1 MSAGDP
7 MTPLASWQGLA
18 SLFTAVGLGGIIT
31 ALLQRPSRQSV
42 AASAHKDHA
51 TGEAAVIAATA
62 NAFTEVTSGL
72 REEIERLQGDVARIT
87 EALAHAHQR
96 VEAAEAEATR
106 LTAELD
112 RTRRERDDAR
122 EEARLANEKVEL
134 LNGQLRQ
141 QQQVMASMTRTEGK
155 A

>member
-7 MTPLASWQGLA
+7 ITPLASWPGIA
-18 SLFTAVGLGGIIT
+18 SLLGALGLGGILT
-31 ALLQRPSRQSV
+31 ALIQRPPARAV
-42 AASAHKDHA
+42 NATAAKDHA

-72 REEIERLQGDVARIT
+72 REEIERLQADVARIT
-87 EALAHAHQR
+87 AALAHAHQR
-96 VEAAEAEATR
+96 VEAAEAEAAR
-106 LTAELD
+106 LTAELE
-112 RTRRERDDAR
+112 RTRHERDEAREDAR
-122 EEARLANEKVEL
+122 AALEKVEM